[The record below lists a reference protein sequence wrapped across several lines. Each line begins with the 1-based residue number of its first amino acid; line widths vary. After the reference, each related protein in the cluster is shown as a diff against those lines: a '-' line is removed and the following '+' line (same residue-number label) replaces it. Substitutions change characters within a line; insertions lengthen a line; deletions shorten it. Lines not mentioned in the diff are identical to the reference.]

1 MAQPISRL
9 SAALVVRKEDV
20 PESAKPPTA
29 PPVARVSMT
38 YRPRQDVHE
47 RLRAIGFNERRPVQ
61 SLIDEAVEAW
71 LDTKQP

>member
-1 MAQPISRL
+1 MAQQPPRL
-9 SAALVVRKEDV
+9 SSALVVRKEDV

-29 PPVARVSMT
+29 PPMARISMT

-61 SLIDEAVEAW
+61 ALIDEAVEAW
-71 LDTKQP
+71 LDTKRP